1 MILSESIVA
10 QEGTSGSK
18 DVERQPSS
26 IMAPID
32 STELTLPRPPTE
44 TLSTETLSLAFSSDR
59 ALKWATAGVCLVA
72 YVILAWVS
80 VIHIHKGLPVTPWD
94 PGLGV
99 VFALMVFAGPQ
110 AGFILF
116 GGIVIAEVVVLRNEV
131 EWPVIIGIGVI
142 TSLSYASVAAFA
154 RQFLRI
160 DVGLFHLRDVLMLL
174 AAGLAGAVIDTAL
187 LTLFLLVVGQLDSHD
202 IVQVF
207 SPLLIGDAIGI
218 ATVTPLLLRLAS
230 RQRSIG
236 LGGALCLVPECA
248 LYLVVIGAA
257 LWAIG
262 GSENL
267 YGFRL
272 FYLLFVPVVV
282 AAVRHGLDGAC
293 FSLAATQFGLI
304 GLLHLSGYDAAGFT
318 EFQAQMLVLTVT
330 GLIVGVVVSERE
342 NSDRLARN
350 AQARL
355 MEKQAGAAHAA
366 RLNLVSGM
374 TSALAHEITQP
385 MTAARAL
392 ARAAQHILRTP
403 GGDLSRV
410 EGNLTALL
418 AHIDHAG
425 AVVRRMR
432 DFIRRGRPHVST
444 IDTRGMLQEALT
456 LAFVEASAKHV
467 RIELDAPDD
476 LPAIHGDH
484 IQLEQVVLNLVHNSV
499 EAIAAAGRPEGH
511 VRVVAR
517 QRAAPARIEIGV
529 MDNGPGV
536 EGQLADR
543 LFDPLATSKQDGLGL
558 GLSISA
564 SILEA
569 HGGRVWL
576 HSREAGATEF
586 RFSLPLDRAGLP

>member
-1 MILSESIVA
+1 M
-10 QEGTSGSK
+10 
-18 DVERQPSS
+18 
-26 IMAPID
+26 
-32 STELTLPRPPTE
+32 
-44 TLSTETLSLAFSSDR
+44 SLAYPSDR
-59 ALKWATAGVCLVA
+59 ALKWAVAGMCLAA

-80 VIHIHKGLPVTPWD
+80 FIHVHKGLPVTPWD

-116 GGIVIAEVVVLRNEV
+116 AGIVISEVVVLRNEV
-131 EWPVIIGIGVI
+131 EWPIVIGIGVI
-142 TSLSYASVAAFA
+142 TSASYASVAAFV

-187 LTLFLLVVGQLDSHD
+187 LTLFLLVVGQLDFHD

-218 ATVTPLLLRLAS
+218 ATVTPLLLRLVS
-230 RQRSIG
+230 RQRSVGSRG
-236 LGGALCLVPECA
+236 LLSIVPECA

-257 LWAIG
+257 LWAIDRS
-262 GSENL
+262 GSL
-267 YGFRL
+267 YAFRL

-282 AAVRHGLDGAC
+282 AAVRHGIDGAC

-355 MEKQAGAAHAA
+355 IEKQAGAAHAA

-374 TSALAHEITQP
+374 TSALAHEINQP

-392 ARAAQHILRTP
+392 ARAAQHILSTP
-403 GGDLSRV
+403 GGDLTRAES
-410 EGNLTALL
+410 NLTALL

-425 AVVRRMR
+425 AIVRRMR

-444 IDTRGMLQEALT
+444 IDTRRMLQEALT

-467 RIELDAPDD
+467 RIELDAPDN

-484 IQLEQVVLNLVHNSV
+484 VQLEQVVLNLVHNSV
-499 EAIAAAGRPEGH
+499 EAIAEAGRPEGH

-517 QRAAPARIEIGV
+517 QQAAPARIEISV
-529 MDNGPGV
+529 LDNGPGV
-536 EGQLADR
+536 ESELADH

-586 RFSLPLDRAGLP
+586 RFSLPLDQAGLG